1 MDKIFILKTC
11 IVINLCFL
19 FIFIIS
25 FFVLNSDNSTY
36 FRFGWSD
43 TFVFVSMTIDTPLK
57 YIILCLFIIVL
68 NMSEIFLND
77 LASPLIQFSTYNP
90 YKKNITD
97 FSRFELEIYS
107 NLMFF
112 IQSSKRLVQVI
123 TTLSQID
130 MAFIS
135 LLSCQLSAAIT
146 IKYLLDNKTFEK
158 EGYSVDHDKFPKYE
172 SINERTSLTMIN
184 I

>member
-90 YKKNITD
+90 YKKI
-97 FSRFELEIYS
+97 
-107 NLMFF
+107 
-112 IQSSKRLVQVI
+112 
-123 TTLSQID
+123 LSQNQ
-130 MAFIS
+130 F
-135 LLSCQLSAAIT
+135 LL
-146 IKYLLDNKTFEK
+146 YLKLA
-158 EGYSVDHDKFPKYE
+158 
-172 SINERTSLTMIN
+172 
-184 I
+184 

>member
-1 MDKIFILKTC
+1 MDKILILKTC
-11 IVINLCFL
+11 IAVNLFFL

-25 FFVLNSDNSTY
+25 FFVLNSDNSSY

-57 YIILCLFIIVL
+57 YITLCLFIIIL

-77 LASPLIQFSTYNP
+77 LACPIIQFSTYNP
-90 YKKNITD
+90 YKTNIGD
-97 FSRFELEIYS
+97 FSRFELEMYS
-107 NLMFF
+107 NLIFF

-135 LLSCQLSAAIT
+135 LLSCQLSAGLT
-146 IKYLLDNKTFEK
+146 IRYLLDNKSFDK
-158 EGYSVDHDKFPKYE
+158 DGYTVVHGNLPNYE
-172 SINERTSLTMIN
+172 SINENTRISVN